1 MGKGNKNLK
10 DLAILDGLDED
21 TAAFESDSFPDVVGP
36 APTLA
41 STSTGP
47 VQIKYVCIDRGE
59 NTAPPLQRV
68 GAGYVLHNTKFTK
81 LPAGKSA
88 VVHTGIQM
96 HIPKGYQGRIT
107 ILNRQARDLILVGGG
122 IVDANFTNEITVVL
136 MNLGPKD
143 RLVNEGNVVGLLN
156 IERVPDVELVQVP
169 SLKTTFNQVNKG
181 TFDMDGLNGGRFGGS
196 SSSNQAMLGGI
207 VSQRNK

>member
-21 TAAFESDSFPDVVGP
+21 TAAFESESFPDVVSAVTAP
-36 APTLA
+36 A
-41 STSTGP
+41 SGP

-88 VVHTGIQM
+88 VVHTGIQI

-156 IERVPDVELVQVP
+156 IEKVPDVELVQVP

-181 TFDMDGLNGGRFGGS
+181 TFDMDGLSGGRFGGS
-196 SSSNQAMLGGI
+196 SSTSNQAMLGGI